1 MASVVPKY
9 STIIGR
15 PGRYMS
21 VEKGATMERI
31 TMRIIS
37 RRDEIY
43 L

>member
-21 VEKGATMERI
+21 VEKGATIDRMTI
-31 TMRIIS
+31 RIIS
-37 RRDEIY
+37 RRDERY